1 MEPFRMEIHRRIF
14 EEIRGVGNLSATDS
28 MVTLQERMVNLIG
41 QLTMPVSEVALVL
54 QHHIQG
60 LLGSLSEYASKTG
73 AAISERVSQPWP
85 IEQTAEINQ
94 SPVAFDVEKVL
105 KIVDQDRMDI
115 LSTLIRVT
123 LVETEMDLIEGILA
137 LRAWEQLVRQQL
149 SEATGPGQLFS
160 PLELPEEW

>member
-1 MEPFRMEIHRRIF
+1 M
-14 EEIRGVGNLSATDS
+14 SATDS

-41 QLTMPVSEVALVL
+41 QLTMPVAEVALVL

-60 LLGSLSEYASKTG
+60 LLGSLNEYVEKTG
-73 AAISERVSQPWP
+73 ASINERVAQPWP
-85 IEQTAEINQ
+85 IEENNVDQEPI
-94 SPVAFDVEKVL
+94 SFDVEKVL

-123 LVETEMDLIEGILA
+123 LVETEMDLVEGILA

-149 SEATGPGQLFS
+149 AEATGPGQLFS
-160 PLELPEEW
+160 PLEFPEEW

>member
-1 MEPFRMEIHRRIF
+1 M
-14 EEIRGVGNLSATDS
+14 SATDS

-60 LLGSLSEYASKTG
+60 LLGSLNDYVSKTD
-73 AAISERVSQPWP
+73 ATISDRVAHPWP
-85 IEQTAEINQ
+85 IESMAEINE
-94 SPVAFDVEKVL
+94 SSVSFDVEKVL

-123 LVETEMDLIEGILA
+123 LVEMEMDLVEAILA

-149 SEATGPGQLFS
+149 AEATGPGQLFS
-160 PLELPEEW
+160 PLELPDEW

>member
-1 MEPFRMEIHRRIF
+1 M
-14 EEIRGVGNLSATDS
+14 SATDS

-60 LLGSLSEYASKTG
+60 LLGSLNEYAQKTG
-73 AAISERVSQPWP
+73 ASISDRVRQPWP
-85 IEQTAEINQ
+85 IESQIQTSENMI
-94 SPVAFDVEKVL
+94 SFDVEKVL

-123 LVETEMDLIEGILA
+123 LVETEMDLVEGILA

-149 SEATGPGQLFS
+149 AEATGPGQLFS
-160 PLELPEEW
+160 PLEFPEEW

>member
-1 MEPFRMEIHRRIF
+1 
-14 EEIRGVGNLSATDS
+14 
-28 MVTLQERMVNLIG
+28 MVLLQERMVNLIG

-60 LLGSLSEYASKTG
+60 LLGSLTEYASKTG
-73 AAISERVSQPWP
+73 AEISDRVAHPWEIKSPSGDSQS
-85 IEQTAEINQ
+85 AG
-94 SPVAFDVEKVL
+94 VFDVEKVL

>member
-1 MEPFRMEIHRRIF
+1 M
-14 EEIRGVGNLSATDS
+14 SATDS

-60 LLGSLSEYASKTG
+60 LLGSLNEYAQKTG
-73 AAISERVSQPWP
+73 ASISDQVRQPWP
-85 IEQTAEINQ
+85 IESQTQTSENMI
-94 SPVAFDVEKVL
+94 SFDVEKVL

-123 LVETEMDLIEGILA
+123 LVETEMDLVEGILA

-149 SEATGPGQLFS
+149 AEATGPGQLFS
-160 PLELPEEW
+160 PLEFPEEW

>member
-1 MEPFRMEIHRRIF
+1 M
-14 EEIRGVGNLSATDS
+14 SATDS

-60 LLGSLSEYASKTG
+60 LLGSLNEYAQKTG
-73 AAISERVSQPWP
+73 ASISDRVRQPWP
-85 IEQTAEINQ
+85 IESQTQTSENM
-94 SPVAFDVEKVL
+94 VTFDAEKVL

-123 LVETEMDLIEGILA
+123 LVETEMDLVEGILA

-149 SEATGPGQLFS
+149 AEATGPGQLFS
-160 PLELPEEW
+160 PLEFPEEW

>member
-1 MEPFRMEIHRRIF
+1 
-14 EEIRGVGNLSATDS
+14 

-73 AAISERVSQPWP
+73 VAISERVSQPWP
-85 IEQTAEINQ
+85 IEQTVEINQ

-123 LVETEMDLIEGILA
+123 LVETEMDLVEAILA
-137 LRAWEQLVRQQL
+137 LKSLG
-149 SEATGPGQLFS
+149 ATRSTATRRGQGPGQLFS
-160 PLELPEEW
+160 PLELPEAW

>member
-1 MEPFRMEIHRRIF
+1 M
-14 EEIRGVGNLSATDS
+14 SATDS

-60 LLGSLSEYASKTG
+60 LLGSLNEYASSTG
-73 AAISERVSQPWP
+73 APISERVAQPWP
-85 IEQTAEINQ
+85 IDQ
-94 SPVAFDVEKVL
+94 SRSTDEHQSSFDVEKVL
-105 KIVDQDRMDI
+105 KIIDQDRMDI

-123 LVETEMDLIEGILA
+123 LIETEMDLVEGILA

-149 SEATGPGQLFS
+149 AEATGPGQLFS
-160 PLELPEEW
+160 PLELPDEW

>member
-1 MEPFRMEIHRRIF
+1 
-14 EEIRGVGNLSATDS
+14 

-41 QLTMPVSEVALVL
+41 QLTMPVAEVALVL

-60 LLGSLSEYASKTG
+60 LLGSLNEYVEKTG
-73 AAISERVSQPWP
+73 ASINERVAQPWP
-85 IEQTAEINQ
+85 IEVNNVDPNPI
-94 SPVAFDVEKVL
+94 SFDVEKVL

-123 LVETEMDLIEGILA
+123 LVETEMDLVEGILA

-149 SEATGPGQLFS
+149 ADATGPGQLFS
-160 PLELPEEW
+160 PIELPEEW

>member
-1 MEPFRMEIHRRIF
+1 
-14 EEIRGVGNLSATDS
+14 

-60 LLGSLSEYASKTG
+60 LLGSLNDYVSKTD
-73 AAISERVSQPWP
+73 ATISDRVAHPWP
-85 IEQTAEINQ
+85 IESMAEINE
-94 SPVAFDVEKVL
+94 SSVSFDVEKVL

-123 LVETEMDLIEGILA
+123 LVETDMDLVEAILA
-137 LRAWEQLVRQQL
+137 LRAREQLVRQQL
-149 SEATGPGQLFS
+149 AEATGPGQLFS
-160 PLELPEEW
+160 PLEFPDECASAIQEYLDRLAQLEVKNSARC

>member
-1 MEPFRMEIHRRIF
+1 M
-14 EEIRGVGNLSATDS
+14 SATDS

-60 LLGSLSEYASKTG
+60 LLGSLNEYAQKTG
-73 AAISERVSQPWP
+73 ASISDRVRQPWP
-85 IEQTAEINQ
+85 IESQTETSESMI
-94 SPVAFDVEKVL
+94 SFDVEKVL
-105 KIVDQDRMDI
+105 RIVDQDRMDI

-123 LVETEMDLIEGILA
+123 LVETEMDLVEGILA

-149 SEATGPGQLFS
+149 AEATGPGQLFS
-160 PLELPEEW
+160 PLEFPEEW